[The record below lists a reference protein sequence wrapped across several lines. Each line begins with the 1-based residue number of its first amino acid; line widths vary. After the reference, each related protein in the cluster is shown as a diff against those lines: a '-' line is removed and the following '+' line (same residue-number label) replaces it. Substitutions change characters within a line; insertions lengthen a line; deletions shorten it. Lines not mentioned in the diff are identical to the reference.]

1 MKIIKED
8 FKLKNEIEGLINGQ
22 FSGSDIA
29 TRFLQRLEKGE
40 LTRDENSK
48 SHLCAYFAAIDPG
61 AKQVFIGHHK
71 KSGLWLFNGGHIDQG
86 ETMHETVIRE
96 IGEEWGLNGNVFEIN
111 PPSLITITEI
121 NNPTKQKCNL
131 HYDLRHF
138 VSVDKN
144 KFKPLD
150 ENLLEEF
157 HEAGWKSLEEA
168 RSLIADK
175 NTLLA
180 IDFIESKF

>member
-1 MKIIKED
+1 MENTKEES
-8 FKLKNEIEGLINGQ
+8 KLKNEIRELVNNQ
-22 FSGSDIA
+22 FAGSDIA
-29 TRFLQRLEKGE
+29 TRFLQRLEQGE

-86 ETMHETVIRE
+86 EAMHETVIRE
-96 IGEEWGLNGNVFEIN
+96 IGEEWGLNGNDFEIN
-111 PPSLITITEI
+111 LPALLTITEI
-121 NNPTKQKCNL
+121 NNPTKQPCNF
-131 HYDLRHF
+131 HYDLWHF
-138 VSVDKN
+138 LSVDKN
-144 KFKPLD
+144 KFKPVD
-150 ENLLEEF
+150 KNLLEEF

-168 RSLIADK
+168 RGLITDK

>member
-1 MKIIKED
+1 MKIIEED
-8 FKLKNEIEGLINGQ
+8 FKLKNEIRELVNSQ
-22 FSGSDIA
+22 FSDSDVA
-29 TRFLQRLEKGE
+29 TRFLQRLEQGE

-48 SHLCAYFAAIDPG
+48 SHLCAYFSAYDSI

-71 KSGLWLFNGGHIDQG
+71 KSGLWLFSGGHIDQR
-86 ETMHETVIRE
+86 ETVHESVIRE
-96 IGEEWGLNGNVFEIN
+96 VGEEWGLNGNDFEIN
-111 PPSLITITEI
+111 PPELLTITEI

-131 HYDLRHF
+131 HYDLWHF

-144 KFKPLD
+144 KFKPVD

-168 RSLIADK
+168 RSLIKDK
-175 NTLLA
+175 NTLSA